1 MRRLPVKVKE
11 AVIEMVTQDT
21 TTKLRELALTGMLKA
36 SRAQQTDP
44 AVQALAFD
52 DRFGLLVDPEGTLRQ
67 QRRQDRWLK
76 AAPWR
81 LAAAPEAVACQT
93 PRGLDPGMV
102 RALFTSEWVARHQ
115 NVVIVGPTGVGKT
128 FLACALG
135 TAACRQGQATRYY
148 RLPRL
153 LTELAV
159 AAGDGSAPRLLTAL
173 AQGDLLILDACGLAD
188 LSTKQGRDLL
198 AVIDDR
204 AGHRSTVVARP
215 WPLDRWHG
223 VIEDA
228 TVADAWLDRL
238 IHHAHKIVLQGDSR
252 RKRSVP

>member
-1 MRRLPVKVKE
+1 
-11 AVIEMVTQDT
+11 MVTQDT
-21 TTKLRELALTGMLKA
+21 ATKLREWALTGMRKA
-36 SRAQQTDP
+36 YLAQQADP

-52 DRFGLLVDPEGTLRQ
+52 DRFGLLVDHEWTLRQ
-67 QRRQDRWLK
+67 QRRQDRLLK
-76 AAPWR
+76 AARLR
-81 LAAAPEAVACQT
+81 LAAAPEAVDFQT

-102 RALFTSEWVARHQ
+102 RALFTSAWITRHQ

-135 TAACRQGQATRYY
+135 TAACREGHTTRYY

-173 AQGDLLILDACGLAD
+173 AKVDRLILDDCGWAD
-188 LSTKQGRDLL
+188 LRTKPGRDLL
-198 AVIDDR
+198 DVIDDR
-204 AGHRSTVVARP
+204 AGRRSTVVASP

-223 VIEDA
+223 VMDDA
-228 TVADAWLDRL
+228 TVADALWDRL
-238 IHHAHKIVLQGDSR
+238 MHHAHKIVMPGDSM

>member
-1 MRRLPVKVKE
+1 VKKE
-11 AVIEMVTQDT
+11 VIEMVTQDT
-21 TTKLRELALTGMLKA
+21 ATKLRELALTGMLKA
-36 SRAQQTDP
+36 LLAQQADP

-52 DRFGLLVDPEGTLRQ
+52 YRFGLLVDPDGTRRQ
-67 QRRQDRWLK
+67 QRRQDRLLK
-76 AAPWR
+76 AARLR
-81 LAAAPEAVACQT
+81 LAAAPEAVDFQT

-102 RALFTSEWVARHQ
+102 RALFTSEWITRHQ
-115 NVVIVGPTGVGKT
+115 HGVIVGPTGVGKT

-135 TAACRQGQATRYY
+135 TAACRQGYATRSD

-173 AQGDLLILDACGLAD
+173 AKVDLLILDDFGLAD

-198 AVIDDR
+198 DVIDDR
-204 AGHRSTVVARP
+204 AGRRSTVVASP

-228 TVADAWLDRL
+228 TVADALLDRL
-238 IHHAHKIVLQGDSR
+238 IHHAHKIVMQGDSM

>member
-1 MRRLPVKVKE
+1 VKKE
-11 AVIEMVTQDT
+11 VIEMVTQDT
-21 TTKLRELALTGMLKA
+21 ATKLRELTLTGMLKA
-36 SRAQQTDP
+36 YLAQQADP

-52 DRFGLLVDPEGTLRQ
+52 DRFGLLVDHEWTLRQ
-67 QRRQDRWLK
+67 QRRQDRLLK
-76 AAPWR
+76 AARLR
-81 LAAAPEAVACQT
+81 LAAAPEAVDFQT

-102 RALFTSEWVARHQ
+102 RALFTSEWITRHQ

-135 TAACRQGQATRYY
+135 TAACRQGHATRYY

-173 AQGDLLILDACGLAD
+173 AKVDLLILDDFGLAD

-198 AVIDDR
+198 DVIDDR
-204 AGHRSTVVARP
+204 AGRRSTVVASQL
-215 WPLDRWHG
+215 PLDRWHG

-228 TVADAWLDRL
+228 TVADALLDRL
-238 IHHAHKIVLQGDSR
+238 IHHAHKIVMQGDSM